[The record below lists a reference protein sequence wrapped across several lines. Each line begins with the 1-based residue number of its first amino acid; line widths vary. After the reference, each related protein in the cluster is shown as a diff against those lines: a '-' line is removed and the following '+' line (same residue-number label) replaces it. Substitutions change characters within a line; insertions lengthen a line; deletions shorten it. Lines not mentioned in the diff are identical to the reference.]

1 MQCQELERIL
11 EKSGGEP
18 LPAGAVAHLD
28 ACPACRNLFAD
39 LESIAAVARELPSEI
54 EPPER
59 VWTALRSQL
68 VAEGII
74 RERPQAAGWPELLRA
89 FFTLPKLAAG
99 AVGLL
104 VLAAVLVILRTGP
117 KAPSPDQAR
126 FGAGPVLAAASN
138 TLQAEERDVTA
149 SFSLTDSRVDHSL
162 RENLAIVDDFIAAC
176 EQRVQEEPDNDLA
189 REYLSSAY
197 RQKADLLATMMDR
210 SGGGN

>member
-1 MQCQELERIL
+1 MWI
-11 EKSGGEP
+11 
-18 LPAGAVAHLD
+18 
-28 ACPACRNLFAD
+28 
-39 LESIAAVARELPSEI
+39 
-54 EPPER
+54 
-59 VWTALRSQL
+59 ALRSRL

-74 RERPQAAGWPELLRA
+74 RERLQAAGWRQSWRA
-89 FFTLPKLAAG
+89 FFTLPKLAVG
-99 AVGLL
+99 TVGLL
-104 VLAAVLVILRTGP
+104 VLAAALAVWRIGP

-126 FGAGPVLAAASN
+126 FDARPVLAAASD

-149 SFSLTDSRVDHSL
+149 NFGLTDSRVEHSL